1 MLLMEFSY
9 LYLIFS
15 LAPLVT
21 LTGEEITKLVN
32 PHEQSTFHESPPP
45 HAKYPLPITAI
56 LNESELFVVSSSV
69 LGAENWLK
77 THVVPLLHYPAIP
90 AIVVGKGV
98 LCNGNHEHQWGLVLP
113 SLENLYFSL
122 VRWGLVPNIEVHVSV
137 SSDCF
142 RRSVSIRDV
151 LHPLLR
157 FLRDSDLAHLI
168 DPPQSALVRD
178 TARMREAKP
187 KKRVLLSSL
196 SFPSNPINRK
206 SPSPIQFAPVPDS
219 SFSFVPSA
227 SPSEIPLGPTP
238 SPFTSPAIP
247 PTSPLISP
255 AIPPALVHN
264 PRRTPHV
271 HRTKPPVK
279 APTASAFPPSPSL
292 CPHNGEAHTM
302 RLWCVA
308 KPTVPTD
315 KLQEAMDYACGEGG
329 ADCEEIRRGGHCYYP
344 DTVAAHASYAF
355 NSYWQMAKYEGGSC
369 SFGDTAIVVTTDP
382 SYGRC
387 RFLIA

>member
-45 HAKYPLPITAI
+45 HAKYPLPISAI

-77 THVVPLLHYPAIP
+77 THVVPSSTTRNPRH
-90 AIVVGKGV
+90 
-98 LCNGNHEHQWGLVLP
+98 CMQ
-113 SLENLYFSL
+113 
-122 VRWGLVPNIEVHVSV
+122 NIEVRVSV

-168 DPPQSALVRD
+168 DPPQSAFVRD

-219 SFSFVPSA
+219 SFSFVPST

-238 SPFTSPAIP
+238 SPFISPAIP

-264 PRRTPHV
+264 PRRTPHM

-292 CPHNGEAHTM
+292 CPHNGEARTM

-315 KLQEAMDYACGEGG
+315 NLQEAMDYACGEGG

-369 SFGDTAIVVTTDP
+369 SFDDTAIVVTTDP
-382 SYGRC
+382 STGHYLLLPFTL
-387 RFLIA
+387 RFCGCACSIVNRLWPM